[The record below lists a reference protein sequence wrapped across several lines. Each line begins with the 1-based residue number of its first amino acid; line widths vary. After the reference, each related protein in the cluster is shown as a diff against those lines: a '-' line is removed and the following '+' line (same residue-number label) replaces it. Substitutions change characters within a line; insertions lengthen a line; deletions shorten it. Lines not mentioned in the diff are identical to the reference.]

1 MQRIMLKS
9 KIHRATLTGADLNY
23 EGSITLDE
31 DLLERA
37 DILPG
42 EQVQALNISN
52 GARFVTYA
60 LRGARGSGIVG
71 LNGAAARL
79 GEVGDKVIILSYCHL
94 SQEQAEK
101 HRAKIIFVDEDNKPR
116 E

>member
-1 MQRIMLKS
+1 MLKS
-9 KIHRATLTGADLNY
+9 KVHRATLTDTDLNY

-31 DLLERA
+31 DLLDRA

-42 EQVQALNISN
+42 EQVQVLNISN

-60 LRGARGSGIVG
+60 LAGARGTGTVG

-79 GEVGDKVIILSYCHL
+79 GEVGDKVIILSYCHV

-101 HRAKIIFVDEDNKPR
+101 YKAKNILVDGDNKPR

>member
-9 KIHRATLTGADLNY
+9 KIHRTTLTDTDLNY

-42 EQVQALNISN
+42 EQVQVLNISN

-60 LRGARGSGIVG
+60 LVGARGSGTVG

-79 GEVGDKVIILSYCHL
+79 GEVGDKVIILSYCHV

-101 HRAKIIFVDEDNKPR
+101 YKAKIILVDEDNKPR